1 MKIHDC
7 CKMATKERE
16 GAARSGRLRRRGAET
31 AGWILPTVGLI
42 LMPKC
47 PVCLAAYVALFT
59 GVGISVTRAASLRT
73 GLLILCV
80 AALAGLTLK
89 NLAGLFLPK
98 QRP

>member
-1 MKIHDC
+1 MKTHGC
-7 CKMATKERE
+7 CGVAAKEQD
-16 GAARSGRLRRRGAET
+16 GAVRGARPRRRGAET

-59 GVGISVTRAASLRT
+59 GVGISVTSAASLRT

-80 AALAGLTLK
+80 AALAGLALK

-98 QRP
+98 RS